1 MPWQYPCTPGG
12 RTDLRGSDHCPATG
26 RCDNWL
32 KRSGPDAEQKAAM
45 EKEIVKLQQE
55 TVRDHKYLIH
65 LYEDFVTGIL
75 THAEYTEMKDG
86 YEQKIKTATAQLQQL
101 LEQREKL
108 NTQLDSYIK
117 LSNWLASL
125 NGDVVLTGDLIERL
139 VERIV
144 VHSLQEIS
152 VHFKFKD
159 EFDEVLEND

>member
-1 MPWQYPCTPGG
+1 MIIGNGC
-12 RTDLRGSDHCPATG
+12 R
-26 RCDNWL
+26 L